1 MQIMRAGEAPRY
13 AAGNLR
19 EGADFSEVVLLH
31 GRENALDNFRLY
43 YAGTTNGEWK
53 TPRHR
58 HNFEQIRL
66 PLAGEFE
73 YAKDRRLPAGWV
85 AYFPESV
92 HYGPQIRLPG
102 LSMLTLQFGG
112 ASRSGYLSEAQRRRG
127 YDELRAKGVFER
139 GAYTWIDQNGRRH
152 NQDAFEAIWEH
163 MMGRK
168 LEYPTPR
175 YDGLI
180 VMNPAAY
187 AWLPEGGSPG
197 VSRKWLGSFTERM
210 VRTGFLHLDA
220 GARANIGSD
229 IATEILFLTEG
240 AVAHDGATYGK
251 HTAFCTGPGE
261 TIDLE
266 AETPS
271 ELFCIEMPGF
281 GDA

>member
-1 MQIMRAGEAPRY
+1 MQIMKAAEAPRY
-13 AAGNLR
+13 GAGNLR

-43 YAGTTNGEWK
+43 YSNATNGEWK

-73 YAKDRRLPAGWV
+73 YAKDKRLPAGWV

-127 YDELRAKGVFER
+127 YDELRAKGTFEK
-139 GAYTWIDQNGRRH
+139 GAYSWIGENGRRH

-168 LEYPTPR
+168 LDYPTPR
-175 YDGLI
+175 YESLVI
-180 VMNPAAY
+180 MNPAAY
-187 AWLPEGGSPG
+187 GWVPEPGAPG
-197 VSRKWLGSFTERM
+197 VSRKWLGSFTERC
-210 VRTGFLHLDA
+210 VRTGYLRLEA
-220 GARANIGSD
+220 GATAKIGSRT
-229 IATEILFLTEG
+229 ATEILFLVDGEVGRSG
-240 AVAHDGATYGK
+240 AAYGR
-251 HTAFCTGPGE
+251 HTAFCTDPGE
-261 TIDLE
+261 SI
-266 AETPS
+266 
-271 ELFCIEMPGF
+271 ELTAARASDIFCIELPSF
-281 GDA
+281 DAA